1 MSSSSY
7 SNINS
12 SSSGNNTPDSVHNLK
27 ESHARQMMRQVELL
41 SLKKNSTNEEK
52 KEILW
57 DLFMSFTKK
66 KIDES
71 SSSGKASYTK
81 GEKILSNHP
90 VLQKLTTVRS
100 EKINKRRASEFEVT
114 AASPPA
120 RSNNASSSPTT
131 QKIKRNALIVELTKR
146 QEKIL

>member
-1 MSSSSY
+1 
-7 SNINS
+7 
-12 SSSGNNTPDSVHNLK
+12 
-27 ESHARQMMRQVELL
+27 
-41 SLKKNSTNEEK
+41 
-52 KEILW
+52 
-57 DLFMSFTKK
+57 MSFTKK

-114 AASPPA
+114 AASSPDKT
-120 RSNNASSSPTT
+120 NNASSSPRT
-131 QKIKRNALIVELTKR
+131 QKKKRKKRTCCGVDKEAREHLLREALLLMLNDGIS
-146 QEKIL
+146 

>member
-12 SSSGNNTPDSVHNLK
+12 SSSGNNTPDSVLK

-131 QKIKRNALIVELTKR
+131 QKKKRNAHTVELTKR
-146 QEKIL
+146 KENIL

>member
-27 ESHARQMMRQVELL
+27 EARARHMMRQVELL
-41 SLKKNSTNEEK
+41 SVKKNSTNEEK
-52 KEILW
+52 KEKLW

-66 KIDES
+66 KNDES
-71 SSSGKASYTK
+71 SSSGKASYTT
-81 GEKILSNHP
+81 GEIILSNHP
-90 VLQKLTTVRS
+90 VLQ
-100 EKINKRRASEFEVT
+100 KINKRRASEFEVT
-114 AASPPA
+114 AASPPT